1 MTELWKFAWQL
12 RSFHDLTIWNLTIW
26 NKWKY
31 CILDKRQFDKGQ
43 TETGQIEKGQ
53 IEKGQIE
60 KGHFWKGIFELAL
73 PKGHFDEG
81 HIWKGISE
89 RAFWWRALKGRSF
102 WGKGISEGRKGK
114 GHEGHCAWT
123 RIFPLFNGI
132 SRYFKANF
140 KILLR
145 CYFFARTFFLRFFP
159 TMFTSIPMQNSLT
172 IKRNVTD
179 MTDV

>member
-31 CILDKRQFDKGQ
+31 CIRDKQQFDKGQ
-43 TETGQIEKGQ
+43 IETGQIEKW
-53 IEKGQIE
+53 
-60 KGHFWKGIFELAL
+60 HFWKGIFELAL

-114 GHEGHCAWT
+114 GHEGHCAQT
-123 RIFPLFNGI
+123 RISPMRHPGTLWTPWEVVVVGFHM
-132 SRYFKANF
+132 
-140 KILLR
+140 
-145 CYFFARTFFLRFFP
+145 CFP
-159 TMFTSIPMQNSLT
+159 TLLSPWWVCHWPTGP
-172 IKRNVTD
+172 VAE
-179 MTDV
+179 